1 MLLKTLRKVDVVEVV
16 EAVDRVAQSFVIFLF
31 DEQVIVCVV
40 NGLEV
45 ELRQKMRYD

>member
-31 DEQVIVCVV
+31 EQQVVVCVV
-40 NGLEV
+40 NGFEI
-45 ELRQKMRYD
+45 ELG